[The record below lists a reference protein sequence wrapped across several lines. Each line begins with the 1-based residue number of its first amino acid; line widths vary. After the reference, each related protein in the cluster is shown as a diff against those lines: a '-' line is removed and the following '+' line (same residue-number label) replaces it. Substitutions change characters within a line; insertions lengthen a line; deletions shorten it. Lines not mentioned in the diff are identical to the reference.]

1 MSRSDWLY
9 PISSTAGTWWEDD
22 ERDVQAAINLRNF
35 RDLVLPGLLG
45 ESRWFITRNFRRVAV
60 GDRVWIYLS
69 GGIGVIGLARL
80 AGLEFFDGRWQI
92 HLDFAKA
99 ASRRLCLNPYQG
111 AKVNRYVP
119 YPRGTVTGLNDHPR
133 LVRALERAAGI

>member
-9 PISSTAGTWWEDD
+9 PISSSAGTWWEDD

-92 HLDFAKA
+92 HLEFAKA
-99 ASRRLCLNPYQG
+99 AS
-111 AKVNRYVP
+111 
-119 YPRGTVTGLNDHPR
+119 
-133 LVRALERAAGI
+133 